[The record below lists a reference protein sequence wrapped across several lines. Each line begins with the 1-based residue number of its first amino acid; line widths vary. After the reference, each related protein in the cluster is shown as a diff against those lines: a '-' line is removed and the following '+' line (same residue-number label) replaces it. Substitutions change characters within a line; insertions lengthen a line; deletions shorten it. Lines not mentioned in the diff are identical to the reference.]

1 MGAIVTLAMN
11 AEPSL
16 RMRNPCVSWRPLSRA
31 DWRSRSKPRVSVPS
45 RRYRMAAERP
55 SASPALHPKISSA
68 PLFQLAMFPCAS
80 STRSAVSVIALM
92 RSSAAMPGERGR
104 SVSKPVSV
112 TCPTRCDTQHSSLR
126 PGSNISKLNLS
137 ACSAPHATQSPAAVS
152 EETLFLRVAECGAA
166 FFRVN
171 CCPRSILS
179 CQICSDL
186 YIGATS
192 VCCVRASGF
201 GPGWFFP
208 TGRGFQAIRVFGS
221 GAWSGLCR
229 ALSRVSGSGFA
240 MSGLPVRR
248 GRTVAR
254 APLALFHRQRLPGLS
269 GPAARSTQEQRCFC
283 ERDDFASTC
292 SMRRST
298 SGQLQ
303 KTVLNPVDS
312 GRMRA

>member
-1 MGAIVTLAMN
+1 MHCLLWCWGRTGRPGRRFIPITPAKGKKRIRRSSGYRVAGACPQVG
-11 AEPSL
+11 
-16 RMRNPCVSWRPLSRA
+16 PLPF
-31 DWRSRSKPRVSVPS
+31 K
-45 RRYRMAAERP
+45 
-55 SASPALHPKISSA
+55 ASPALPICTGEQDA
-68 PLFQLAMFPCAS
+68 PLPYRIVCMAGHPRCLLPNLLGS
-80 STRSAVSVIALM
+80 LYR
-92 RSSAAMPGERGR
+92 RDPG
-104 SVSKPVSV
+104 
-112 TCPTRCDTQHSSLR
+112 
-126 PGSNISKLNLS
+126 
-137 ACSAPHATQSPAAVS
+137 AW
-152 EETLFLRVAECGAA
+152 
-166 FFRVN
+166 
-171 CCPRSILS
+171 
-179 CQICSDL
+179 
-186 YIGATS
+186 
-192 VCCVRASGF
+192 F

-208 TGRGFQAIRVFGS
+208 TGRGFQANRVFGS

-269 GPAARSTQEQRCFC
+269 GLAARSTQEHRCFC